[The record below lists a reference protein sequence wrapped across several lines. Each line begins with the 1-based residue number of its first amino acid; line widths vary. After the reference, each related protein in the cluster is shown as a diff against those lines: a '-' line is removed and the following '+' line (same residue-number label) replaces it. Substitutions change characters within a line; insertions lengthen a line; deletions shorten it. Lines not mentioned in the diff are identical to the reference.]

1 MRVPRRSRGG
11 RAFTLIELLVVI
23 AIVGLLIAMILP
35 AVQAAREAAR
45 RMQCVNNLKQLGL
58 AALNYESANGV
69 LPPGSLAVPYENQPG
84 LAWGLSTFVRVLP
97 FVDNGPVYD
106 AANFSLPAITTAH
119 GTLASIGL
127 SVLWCPSD
135 PFVSEGSEVGF
146 DYGALAGTGIS
157 QRHSSYGGSQGIWS
171 LEILP
176 TNPTYALQV
185 SNMNGVIFSCSSVR
199 LAEIT
204 DGTGA
209 TILFAETAYGRIP
222 KPTDRPSSRWWNSG
236 FVADSMV
243 AAYYPINGDLKG
255 VPYLSST
262 YERWIQAVGSFH
274 PGGANVGFCD
284 GSVRFIKDTIE
295 SVAFDPATGS
305 VPAFPQDPTTTTY
318 SIAPGAR
325 LGVWQ
330 KIATR
335 NLGETAGADE
345 F

>member
-1 MRVPRRSRGG
+1 MRVLRRSRWG

-23 AIVGLLIAMILP
+23 AVFGFLIALLLP
-35 AVQAAREAAR
+35 AVQASREAAR
-45 RMQCVNNLKQLGL
+45 RMQCTNNLKQLGL

-69 LPPGSLAVPYENQPG
+69 LPPGSLATRYENQPG

-97 FVDNGPVYD
+97 FVDNGALYD

-119 GTLASIGL
+119 GTLASTGISL
-127 SVLWCPSD
+127 LWCPSD
-135 PFVSEGSEVGF
+135 PFVTEGSGQDF
-146 DYGALAGTGIS
+146 NYGAPAGTGIS
-157 QRHSSYGGSQGIWS
+157 QRHSSYGGSQGTWS

-176 TNPTYALQV
+176 TNPTYALQL

-209 TILFAETAYGRIP
+209 TILFAETPYGRIP
-222 KPTDRPSSRWWNSG
+222 KPTERASARWWNSG
-236 FVADSMV
+236 FVADTMV
-243 AAYYPINGDLKG
+243 AAYYPLNGDLKG
-255 VPYLSST
+255 VPYLAST

-295 SVAFDPATGS
+295 SVAFDPSTGS
-305 VPAFPQDPTTTTY
+305 VPAFPQDPATATY

-335 NLGETAGADE
+335 NLGEIVDTDQ

>member
-1 MRVPRRSRGG
+1 MRALRRSRWG

-23 AIVGLLIAMILP
+23 AIIGLLIALLLP

-69 LPPGSLAVPYENQPG
+69 LPPGSLAAPYESQPG

-97 FVDNGPVYD
+97 FADNGAVYD

-127 SVLWCPSD
+127 SILWCPSD
-135 PFVSEGSEVGF
+135 PFVSEGSGGDS
-146 DYGALAGTGIS
+146 DYGAPAGTGIS
-157 QRHSSYGGSQGIWS
+157 QRHSSYGGSQGTWS

-222 KPTDRPSSRWWNSG
+222 KCTDRSSSRWWSSG
-236 FVADSMV
+236 FVADTMV
-243 AAYYPINGDLKG
+243 AVYYPLNGDLKG
-255 VPYLSST
+255 VPYLGST

-274 PGGANVGFCD
+274 PGGANVG
-284 GSVRFIKDTIE
+284 SVRFIKDTIE
-295 SVAFDPATGS
+295 SVAFDPSTGS

-318 SIAPGAR
+318 SIAPGSR

-335 NLGETAGADE
+335 KLGETVSANE